1 MSIQNRSF
9 PYPVL
14 RLENSDYIGCDYI
27 SEIELSDRITNILIE
42 FKTRLDN
49 EDLNKLLAEEKIEF
63 VYRIECPKTYY
74 REIIRTSDE
83 HIKFNLDNNNLLEEV
98 KIDSIIVAKK
108 EILNFYSK
116 DFHEDFKDTK
126 FDFTIGNILGIGKSI
141 IFKSDKNINDLYSV
155 DSIFS
160 IVRRDVDQ
168 EAGMRVGINSNEKI
182 QVSLF
187 KSDYNKYA
195 ILVKS
200 PRYKSILNTMIV
212 LPALIWVFEN
222 IKLSEEFYE
231 SNKDSRWLKSINIVL
246 EAIDLELTPESVERY
261 TSFELA
267 QNLLG
272 MPLYRSLDGL
282 SDIEEDS
289 E

>member
-1 MSIQNRSF
+1 MSIQNRIF
-9 PYPVL
+9 PYPIL
-14 RLENSDYIGCDYI
+14 RLNNSDYMECEYI
-27 SEIELSDRITNILIE
+27 SEIELTDRVTNILVE
-42 FKTRLDN
+42 FRTKFDNIDLIRL
-49 EDLNKLLAEEKIEF
+49 LEEGKIEF

-83 HIKFNLDNNNLLEEV
+83 YIKFRLDNNNLFEEV
-98 KIDSIIVAKK
+98 KIDSMIVAKE
-108 EILNFYSK
+108 EINNFDSK
-116 DFHEDFKDTK
+116 DFHKDFKDIK
-126 FDFTIGNILGIGKSI
+126 FDFDIGNILGVGKSI

-168 EAGMRVGINSNEKI
+168 QDGMRVDINGNGKI
-182 QVSLF
+182 QVSLS
-187 KSDYNKYA
+187 KLDYNRYA
-195 ILVKS
+195 MLVNNQN
-200 PRYKSILNTMIV
+200 YKSVLNTMIV
-212 LPALIWVFEN
+212 LPALIWAFEN
-222 IKLSEEFYE
+222 IRLSEEFYE

-246 EAIDLELTPESVERY
+246 ENSNLELSPETVERY

-282 SDIEEDS
+282 SNIGEDQ